1 MATIPKRP
9 LERFRYLL
17 EALTEVLQEVVQ
29 RAKEQGCKDARPDLL
44 QVATGIIQSL
54 HDEDI
59 IRSFITNSYPY
70 WSKIKE
76 GKRDTFS
83 KYLFQILK
91 DVPQINSFEVVM
103 NGRNSKG
110 QAYVTE
116 DDIDYM
122 FNALRQMVK
131 TSLRYMAVAKTTV
144 GNINLKEEIERWEI
158 QLA

>member
-1 MATIPKRP
+1 MTTIPKRP

>member
-1 MATIPKRP
+1 MATIPKCP

-83 KYLFQILK
+83 KYLLQILK

-144 GNINLKEEIERWEI
+144 GNINLKEEIERWGI